1 MICLLYVYL
10 ADSQSKPN
18 SYYPYCSFQCLM
30 QHGECRYSLRTLKFR
45 ARFQVLDHADPLL
58 GSRSQCFRLY
68 EILKYGIRSGGLLM
82 DSRVQARDLVK
93 QNLTTPDRMT
103 PSVYLEGRFYGT
115 STRTLSSTTLV
126 ELSQLPWLRELLSLL
141 RSLYPNTL
149 FTASLCLLFPLYLI
163 MDVS

>member
-1 MICLLYVYL
+1 
-10 ADSQSKPN
+10 
-18 SYYPYCSFQCLM
+18 
-30 QHGECRYSLRTLKFR
+30 
-45 ARFQVLDHADPLL
+45 
-58 GSRSQCFRLY
+58 
-68 EILKYGIRSGGLLM
+68 M